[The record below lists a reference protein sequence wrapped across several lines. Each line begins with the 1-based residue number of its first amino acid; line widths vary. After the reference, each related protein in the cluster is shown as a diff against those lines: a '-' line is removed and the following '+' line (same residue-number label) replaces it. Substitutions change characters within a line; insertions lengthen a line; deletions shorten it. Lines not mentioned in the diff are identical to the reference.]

1 MEELSAG
8 EMMREAQTVTGLTD
22 FGDVY
27 FVEPLERLVADMNA
41 GTYVERTRAL
51 EEQRAGMVKYLAD
64 RLGIHDYLA
73 RYPEIVEQ
81 PVEPPVIIVGRQRT
95 GTSKLLSVLGSDPFW
110 NTMPWWIISH
120 IVPVEWPPGPGPDP
134 RIELG
139 RVSAEAYNV
148 GNGGAAFHR
157 FFNEEPEMEATL
169 ISGSFMQQAPARYAP
184 HHQAWCLE
192 ADHRPVYR
200 YLVRQLQF
208 IQWQLDREP
217 GRRWI
222 LKTPPYLLTL
232 PALADV
238 FPGATMVMTH
248 RHPKDSVPSL
258 LRGCEQA
265 LQANGQVVDRQAF
278 LDAWL
283 TNQQVA
289 MARYMEFRDGPRG
302 DRFVDIGYSELVRDS
317 VSCARRV
324 YEANGVPFT
333 DDNVRRIEKWERDH
347 PQHASGTWSYDLA
360 DYGLTEASIDEMF
373 GDYINRYGHLF

>member
-1 MEELSAG
+1 M
-8 EMMREAQTVTGLTD
+8 
-22 FGDVY
+22 
-27 FVEPLERLVADMNA
+27 
-41 GTYVERTRAL
+41 
-51 EEQRAGMVKYLAD
+51 
-64 RLGIHDYLA
+64 
-73 RYPEIVEQ
+73 
-81 PVEPPVIIVGRQRT
+81 
-95 GTSKLLSVLGSDPFW
+95 
-110 NTMPWWIISH
+110 
-120 IVPVEWPPGPGPDP
+120 
-134 RIELG
+134 
-139 RVSAEAYNV
+139 
-148 GNGGAAFHR
+148 
-157 FFNEEPEMEATL
+157 
-169 ISGSFMQQAPARYAP
+169 
-184 HHQAWCLE
+184 
-192 ADHRPVYR
+192 YR

-333 DDNVRRIEKWERDH
+333 VDNVRRIEKWERDH